1 MALDKKSVEMVVES
15 VKNFFEDF
23 LKPNMSL
30 EKIAEVAS
38 PRLDKL
44 IEENEAKG
52 NKFSAGKFSVKY
64 LDEKNF
70 QLEFEMYFKDSEGKW
85 YKSANESEPREAKLL
100 DPKAWQT
107 LQALKVITFPI
118 EAPNDGEKKN

>member
-15 VKNFFEDF
+15 VKGFFEDL
-23 LKPNMSL
+23 LKPNMTL

-38 PRLDKL
+38 PRLDE
-44 IEENEAKG
+44 IINNNEAKG

-70 QLEFEMYFKDSEGKW
+70 QLEFEMYFKDTEGKW
-85 YKSANESEPREAKLL
+85 YKSANESEPRDAAKLL
-100 DPKAWQT
+100 DPKAWET
-107 LQALKVITFPI
+107 LKALKVITFPI
-118 EAPNDGEKKN
+118 EAPEKKS